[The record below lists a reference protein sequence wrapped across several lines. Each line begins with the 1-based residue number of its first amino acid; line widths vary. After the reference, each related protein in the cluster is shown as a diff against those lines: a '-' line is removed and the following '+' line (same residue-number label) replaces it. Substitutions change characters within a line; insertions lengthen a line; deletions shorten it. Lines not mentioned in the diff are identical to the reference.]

1 VLGRRRALLVVALAF
16 VLGATSAAVQ
26 PSSWLGAPQSIAPG
40 VEFFTT
46 TDRSLV
52 DPAGPV
58 AAYLLKL
65 DPRHVRLES
74 ALSNDEVMGAEPVD
88 AIAARRH
95 AVAAINGGFFDV
107 RTGEPVSLLK
117 VAGELVSD
125 SSVVKGAVVIQSPAR
140 GRTELSFDQLSA
152 RLSLRFKA
160 VGRDYVVPIDG
171 VDTTRAR
178 GKLMLYTPMYH
189 ADTDTALNGT
199 EWTLDAKPLGK
210 PLKVIDIRTNLG
222 RTPIPRAGAVLSF
235 GGIELPDALAVLAPG
250 VSVAFETTWKTLN
263 GLTAKQLDR
272 ADAVVNGAGLLRLH
286 GKVPANWESGENLS
300 PANFINMRHP
310 RTLIGVDARGF
321 IWLAAIDGR
330 QPEHSVG
337 MMFSD
342 LERLCDRL
350 GLTDALNLDGGGS
363 TTMVVGGKIV
373 NKPSDAAGPRAVSDA
388 ILVTL
393 R

>member
-1 VLGRRRALLVVALAF
+1 MLGRRRALFVVALAV
-16 VLGATSAAVQ
+16 VLGGARAAVQ
-26 PSSWLGAPQSIAPG
+26 QPAWLSAPQPIATG
-40 VEFFTT
+40 VEYFTT

-52 DPAGPV
+52 EPAGPV

-65 DPRHVRLES
+65 DPRHVKLES
-74 ALSNDEVMGAEPVD
+74 VLSNDEVMGAESVD
-88 AIAARRH
+88 GIAARHH

-107 RTGEPVSLLK
+107 KTGEPVSLLK

-125 SSVVKGAVVIQSPAR
+125 SAAVKGAVVIQSPAR
-140 GRTELSFDQLSA
+140 GRTELWFDQLSA
-152 RLSLRFKA
+152 RLSLKFKA
-160 VGRDYVVPIDG
+160 VGSDFVVPVDG

-189 ADTDTALNGT
+189 ADTDTAVNGT
-199 EWTLDAKPLGK
+199 EWALDGK
-210 PLKVIDIRTNLG
+210 PLKVVDIRKNLG
-222 RTPIPRAGAVLSF
+222 HTPIPRAGAVLSF
-235 GGIELPDALAVLAPG
+235 GGLELPDALAVLAPG
-250 VSVAFETTWKTLN
+250 VSVAFETSWKSLN

-286 GKVPANWESGENLS
+286 GTVPTNWEAGENLV

-310 RTLIGVDARGF
+310 RTLIGVDAKGF

-373 NKPSDAAGPRAVSDA
+373 NKPSDAAGPRPVSDA

>member
-1 VLGRRRALLVVALAF
+1 MPGRRRVAFVVALALALA
-16 VLGATSAAVQ
+16 LGGTRAAVQ
-26 PSSWLGAPQSIAPG
+26 QPGWLSAPQSLATG
-40 VEFFTT
+40 VEYYTS

-52 DPAGPV
+52 EPAGPIAV
-58 AAYLLKL
+58 FLLKL
-65 DPRHVRLES
+65 DPRHVRLDS
-74 ALSNDEVMGAEPVD
+74 ALSNEEVMGAETVD
-88 AIAARRH
+88 AIAARHH
-95 AVAAINGGFFDV
+95 AVAAVNGGFFDV
-107 RTGEPVSLLK
+107 KTGEPVSLLK

-125 SSVVKGAVVIQSPAR
+125 NAAVKGAVVIQSPPR
-140 GRTELSFDQLSA
+140 GRTELWFDQISA
-152 RLSLRFKA
+152 RMSLTFKA

-189 ADTDTALNGT
+189 ADTDTAGNGI
-199 EWTLDAKPLGK
+199 EWTLDGK
-210 PLKVIDIRTNLG
+210 PLHVVDVRTNTG
-222 RTPIPRAGAVLSF
+222 HTPIPRAGAVLSF
-235 GGIELPDALAVLAPG
+235 GGLELPDALAVLAPG
-250 VSVAFETTWKTLN
+250 VTVAFETTWKTLN

-272 ADAVVNGAGLLRLH
+272 ADAIVNGAGLLRLH
-286 GKVPANWESGENLS
+286 GKVPTNWETGESLV
-300 PANFINMRHP
+300 PANFLNMRHP
-310 RTLIGVDARGF
+310 RTLIGVDDKGF

-337 MMFSD
+337 MMFAD

-363 TTMVVGGKIV
+363 TTMVAGGRIV
-373 NKPSDAAGPRAVSDA
+373 NKPSDAAGPRPISDA

>member
-1 VLGRRRALLVVALAF
+1 MPLRGRLFLVVVLSF
-16 VLGATSAAVQ
+16 VLGCAGAPVPQ
-26 PSSWLGAPQSIAPG
+26 PVWLGAPQEVAAG
-40 VEFFTT
+40 VEFFTS
-46 TDRSLV
+46 TDQTLV
-52 DPAGPV
+52 DPPGPI

-65 DPRHVRLES
+65 DPRRVRLDS
-74 ALSNDEVMGAEPVD
+74 VLSNDEVMGAEPVD
-88 AIAARRH
+88 GIAARHH
-95 AVAAINGGFFDV
+95 ALAAVNGGFFDV
-107 RTGEPVSLLK
+107 KSGEPVSLLK

-125 SSVVKGAVVIQSPAR
+125 SGAVKGAVVIQSPPR
-140 GRTELSFDQLSA
+140 GRTDLLFDQISA
-152 RLSLRFKA
+152 RLSMKFKA
-160 VGRDYVVPIDG
+160 VGRDYVVPVDG

-199 EWTLDAKPLGK
+199 EWTLDGK
-210 PLKVIDIRTNLG
+210 PLKVIDVRPNTG
-222 RTPIPRAGAVLSF
+222 HTPIPRGGAVLSF
-235 GGIELPDALAVLAPG
+235 GGLDLPDALAVLAPG
-250 VSVAFETTWKTLN
+250 VPVVFETTWRSLN
-263 GLTAKQLDR
+263 GLTAKQLDS

-286 GKVPANWESGENLS
+286 GKVPTNWETGENLV
-300 PANFINMRHP
+300 PANFLNMRHP

-337 MMFSD
+337 MAFSD

-350 GLTDALNLDGGGS
+350 QLTDALNLDGGGS
-363 TTMVVGGKIV
+363 TTMVVSGRIV
-373 NKPSDAAGPRAVSDA
+373 NKPSDAAGPRPVGDA

>member
-1 VLGRRRALLVVALAF
+1 MTGRRRALLLVAFAL
-16 VLGATSAAVQ
+16 VLSGASAAFRQ
-26 PSSWLGAPQSIAPG
+26 PSWLGAPQAVATG

-46 TDRSLV
+46 NDRSLV
-52 DPAGPV
+52 NPAGPI
-58 AAYLLKL
+58 AAYLLRL

-95 AVAAINGGFFDV
+95 AVAAVNGGFFDV

-125 SSVVKGAVVIQSPAR
+125 SSAVKGAVAIQSPPR
-140 GRTELSFDQLSA
+140 GRTELWFDQIAA
-152 RLSLRFKA
+152 RLSLKFKA

-189 ADTDTALNGT
+189 ADTDTAANGT
-199 EWTLDAKPLGK
+199 EWALDGK
-210 PLKVIDIRTNLG
+210 PLKVVDIRKNLG
-222 RTPIPRAGAVLSF
+222 HTPIPRAGAVLSF
-235 GGIELPDALAVLAPG
+235 GGLELPDPLAVLAPG
-250 VSVAFETTWKTLN
+250 VQVTIETTWRTLN
-263 GLTAKQLDR
+263 GLSAKQLDR
-272 ADAVVNGAGLLRLH
+272 ADAVVNGVGLLRLH
-286 GKVPANWESGENLS
+286 GKVPTNWETGESLVPTS
-300 PANFINMRHP
+300 FINMRHP
-310 RTLIGVDARGF
+310 RTRIGVDGKGF

-330 QPEHSVG
+330 QPDHSVG

-363 TTMVVGGKIV
+363 TTMVVRGKIV
-373 NKPSDAAGPRAVSDA
+373 NKPSDAAGPRPVSDA
-388 ILVTL
+388 ILVSV

>member
-1 VLGRRRALLVVALAF
+1 VPVRGRLVVVVLLALVLGCA
-16 VLGATSAAVQ
+16 GAPVPQ
-26 PSSWLGAPQSIAPG
+26 PVWLGAPQEVAAG
-40 VEFFTT
+40 VEFFTS
-46 TDRSLV
+46 TDQTLV
-52 DPAGPV
+52 DPPGPI

-65 DPRHVRLES
+65 DPRRVRLDS
-74 ALSNDEVMGAEPVD
+74 VLSNDEVMGAEPVD
-88 AIAARRH
+88 AIAARHH
-95 AVAAINGGFFDV
+95 AMAAVNGGFFDV
-107 RTGEPVSLLK
+107 KSGEPVSLLK

-125 SSVVKGAVVIQSPAR
+125 SAAVKGAVVIQSPMR
-140 GRTELSFDQLSA
+140 GRTDLLFDQLSA
-152 RLSLRFKA
+152 RLSMKFKA
-160 VGRDYVVPIDG
+160 IGRDYVVPVDG

-199 EWTLDAKPLGK
+199 EWTLDGK
-210 PLKVIDIRTNLG
+210 PLRVIDVRPNMG

-235 GGIELPDALAVLAPG
+235 GGLDLPDSLAVLAPG
-250 VSVAFETTWKTLN
+250 VTVTFETTWRSLN
-263 GLTAKQLDR
+263 GLTAKQLDN

-286 GKVPANWESGENLS
+286 GKVPTNWETGENLV

-337 MMFSD
+337 MAFSD

-350 GLTDALNLDGGGS
+350 ELTDALNLDGGGS
-363 TTMVVGGKIV
+363 TTMVVSGRIV
-373 NKPSDAAGPRAVSDA
+373 NKPSDAAGPRPVGDA

>member
-1 VLGRRRALLVVALAF
+1 VLGRRRALLVVGLAF
-16 VLGATSAAVQ
+16 VLGGASQASRQ
-26 PSSWLGAPQSIAPG
+26 PAWLGAPQSVATG
-40 VEFFTT
+40 VEFFAT

-74 ALSNDEVMGAEPVD
+74 ALSNDEVMGAETVD
-88 AIAARRH
+88 GIAARHH

-107 RTGEPVSLLK
+107 KTGEPVSLLK
-117 VAGELVSD
+117 VGGELVSD
-125 SSVVKGAVVIQSPAR
+125 SGAIKGAVVIQSPPR
-140 GRTELSFDQLSA
+140 GRTELWFDQLSA
-152 RLSLRFKA
+152 RQSLKFKA
-160 VGRDYVVPIDG
+160 VGRDYLVPVDG

-178 GKLMLYTPMYH
+178 GKLMLYTPKYH

-199 EWTLDAKPLGK
+199 EWTLDGK
-210 PLKVIDIRTNLG
+210 PFKVIDVRPNAG
-222 RTPIPRAGAVLSF
+222 HTPIPRAGAVLSF
-235 GGIELPDALAVLAPG
+235 GGLELPDALAVLAPG
-250 VSVAFETTWKTLN
+250 VSVAFETRWKSLN

-286 GKVPANWESGENLS
+286 GKVPMNWVSGENLV

-310 RTLIGVDARGF
+310 RTLIGVDAKGF

-337 MMFSD
+337 MMFAD

-373 NKPSDAAGPRAVSDA
+373 NKPSDATGPRPVSDA